1 MGVDVAV
8 TAAVAVVTTTD
19 VAAGATADVA
29 VAAIAAAETTAVVAV
44 AATVAAAVV
53 VEITGKSGAPTRPV
67 TARASATATGP
78 DTMTQPAAEVSRL
91 RIRRPTGGCGCNGL
105 IHQWTAGRGLWPLF
119 SVRNDPPAR
128 QIAVWNSPRD
138 SLQAIAECGSPT
150 DVLLSFNGHALK
162 KAPSLY
168 YLYLTSLAMLLYS
181 DN

>member
-1 MGVDVAV
+1 MVDVEIVVGVDVAV

-91 RIRRPTGGCGCNGL
+91 RIRRPTAAVVVTADP
-105 IHQWTAGRGLWPLF
+105 QWTAGRGLWPLF
-119 SVRNDPPAR
+119 CCT
-128 QIAVWNSPRD
+128 Q
-138 SLQAIAECGSPT
+138 
-150 DVLLSFNGHALK
+150 
-162 KAPSLY
+162 
-168 YLYLTSLAMLLYS
+168 
-181 DN
+181 

>member
-1 MGVDVAV
+1 MVDVEIVVGVDVAV

-91 RIRRPTGGCGCNGL
+91 RIRRPTAAVVVTADP
-105 IHQWTAGRGLWPLF
+105 QRTAGRGLWPLF
-119 SVRNDPPAR
+119 CCT
-128 QIAVWNSPRD
+128 Q
-138 SLQAIAECGSPT
+138 
-150 DVLLSFNGHALK
+150 
-162 KAPSLY
+162 
-168 YLYLTSLAMLLYS
+168 
-181 DN
+181 

>member
-1 MGVDVAV
+1 MVDVEIVVGVDVAV

-19 VAAGATADVA
+19 VAAEATADVA

-91 RIRRPTGGCGCNGL
+91 RIRRPTAAVVVTADP
-105 IHQWTAGRGLWPLF
+105 QWTAGRGLWPLF
-119 SVRNDPPAR
+119 CCT
-128 QIAVWNSPRD
+128 Q
-138 SLQAIAECGSPT
+138 
-150 DVLLSFNGHALK
+150 
-162 KAPSLY
+162 
-168 YLYLTSLAMLLYS
+168 
-181 DN
+181 